1 MRSRRR
7 PRGLDRLRALGRS
20 VLLGQAFRDAWSVHR
35 ATQWDPE
42 ADVRER
48 QWEWAQGLLAAA
60 YGAGAFYRRRLDAA
74 GWPARAEDVLPRVRS
89 LTREEIGP
97 AAAAIG
103 RAGRGALRRTSG
115 GSGGAPVAVP
125 LARGTYGWYVAGTW
139 RGFDWW
145 GIQPGDPVV
154 LLLGRSGGAGGT
166 RPCARAKDWL
176 LGWRRIPIDD
186 RFDREA
192 PEVLGRLERL
202 GPALL
207 YGYPSAVHRLAQ
219 AARARGWRPRARLRA
234 VVLTGEPAYA
244 FQRRAIEDA
253 FGCPAAE
260 EYGSGEMGC
269 MAFECPHGTLH
280 VTAENVLLEI
290 VPLPHPWAGEGG
302 LILATQLRNRLL
314 PLVRYETGDLGV
326 AVPGPCPC
334 GRGLPGIRVLGR
346 AGDCLLESGAAV
358 PARPYLERLFSLLPE
373 RLRGRVRAAHGAAG
387 RIVLHVE
394 RGHASPADLGRAAGI
409 GRDVFTPGWHV
420 QAVEV
425 ERFARLPSG
434 KMPYFLAPAD
444 RRLRPAWWDA
454 PASPARPEDAAAPH
468 PGGSRLLSGSPGTP
482 GDGPL
487 PPAWSRCARPRP
499 GLPGRVPGFAG

>member
-1 MRSRRR
+1 MTPRRR
-7 PRGLDRLRALGRS
+7 PQGPDRLRALWCR
-20 VLLGQAFRDAWSVHR
+20 VLLGRTFRDAWSVHR

-48 QWEWAQGLLAAA
+48 QWEWAEGLLAAA
-60 YGAGAFYRRRLDAA
+60 YCAGGFYRRRLEAA
-74 GWPARAEDVLPRVRS
+74 GWPACAKEVLPRIRS
-89 LTREEIGP
+89 LAREEIGP

-103 RAGRGALRRTSG
+103 RAGRAAVRRTSG
-115 GSGGAPVAVP
+115 GSGGAPVVVP
-125 LARGTYGWYVAGTW
+125 LARETYGWYVAGTW

-154 LLLGRSGGAGGT
+154 LLLGRSGGAGRT
-166 RPCARAKDWL
+166 PPWARAKDWL
-176 LGWRRIPIDD
+176 LNWRRIPIDD

-207 YGYPSAVHRLAQ
+207 YGYPSAVHRLAL
-219 AARARGWRPRARLRA
+219 AARARGWRPRGRLRA

-290 VPLPHPWAGEGG
+290 VPPPHPWAGEAGV
-302 LILATQLRNRLL
+302 ILATQLRNRLL

-346 AGDCLLESGAAV
+346 ACDCLLGGGAGV
-358 PARPYLERLFSLLPE
+358 PARPYLERLFSLLPD
-373 RLRGRVRAAHGAAG
+373 RLRGRVRVAHGAAG
-387 RIVLHVE
+387 CLVLHVE
-394 RGHASPADLGRAAGI
+394 RGPASPADLGRAAGI
-409 GRDVFTPGWHV
+409 GRDVFAPGWHV
-420 QAVEV
+420 QAIEV

-434 KMPYFLAPAD
+434 KLPYFLAPAD
-444 RRLRPAWWDA
+444 RGLRA
-454 PASPARPEDAAAPH
+454 
-468 PGGSRLLSGSPGTP
+468 GGSHLLAGSPGTP
-482 GDGPL
+482 GEGPP
-487 PPAWSRCARPRP
+487 PPAWSRCAHPGR
-499 GLPGRVPGFAG
+499 GLPGRVPGLTG